1 MITASLGGLCL
12 FILNTVSRS
21 HAVLRNKI
29 EEKSDIV
36 RVAKELGILFMQRKK
51 VESVSGAMSRPH
63 IRIRYIYFYNE

>member
-21 HAVLRNKI
+21 HHAVLRNKI
-29 EEKSDIV
+29 EEKSDIL

-63 IRIRYIYFYNE
+63 IRIR